1 MTDTTTTAD
10 TITRALL
17 AEAAAYGVTLTVAP
31 DDDTPADAPG
41 ILYAVDGPGPD
52 RRTVHRDDDSAAAD
66 LRARVGSL
74 QDAAEAAANRAARW
88 DTIKRTATDD
98 VAAWREL
105 AAEVDALLP
114 DGCVVPTP
122 NPYDPFGLSG
132 WPPMTACVAD
142 ALAAWTAQQRD
153 QAARDRLAAAVAA
166 EGAEV
171 RDAAD
176 QPQHRPDYW
185 QTVVEVW
192 QPLQA
197 VREPG
202 DRPEVRR
209 GRVLTD
215 QDTRRVVAW
224 RHYGVAVAAG
234 VDAVDAAAD
243 QLERARGVVADA
255 AQQHRDAADRLTGAL
270 HL

>member
-1 MTDTTTTAD
+1 MSTD

-17 AEAAAYGVTLTVAP
+17 AEAAAYGVTLAAAP
-31 DDDTPADAPG
+31 DADSPADAPRT
-41 ILYAVDGPGPD
+41 LYAVDGPGTGRRAVHPD
-52 RRTVHRDDDSAAAD
+52 ADQAAAD

-88 DTIKRTATDD
+88 DALRRTAADD
-98 VAAWREL
+98 VAAWRTL

-114 DGCVVPTP
+114 DGCTVPVPDTMDT
-122 NPYDPFGLSG
+122 YGLSG

-153 QAARDRLAAAVAA
+153 QAARNRLAAAVAA

-176 QPQHRPDYW
+176 QPRRHPDYW
-185 QTVVEVW
+185 DAVVEVW
-192 QPLQA
+192 QPLQI

-202 DRPEVRR
+202 DRPQVRQ

-215 QDTRRVVAW
+215 QGPRREVAW

-234 VDAVDAAAD
+234 TDAVDAAAD
-243 QLERARGVVADA
+243 QLERARGVVAEA
-255 AQQHRDAADRLTGAL
+255 AQQHRDAAKRLTAGMSL
-270 HL
+270 

>member
-114 DGCVVPTP
+114 DGCEIPEPAAGDT
-122 NPYDPFGLSG
+122 YGLSG

-215 QDTRRVVAW
+215 QGPRRVVAW
-224 RHYGVAVAAG
+224 RHYRVAVAAG
-234 VDAVDAAAD
+234 TDAVDAAAD
-243 QLERARGVVADA
+243 QLERARGVVAEA
-255 AQQHRDAADRLTGAL
+255 AQQHRDAADRLTGTL

>member
-1 MTDTTTTAD
+1 MSTDS
-10 TITRALL
+10 ITRELL

-31 DDDTPADAPG
+31 DDDSPADAPR

-52 RRTVHRDDDSAAAD
+52 RRAVHRDDDQAAAD

-88 DTIKRTATDD
+88 DTIKRTAADD

-105 AAEVDALLP
+105 AAEVDTLLP
-114 DGCVVPTP
+114 AGCAVPVPDQMDT
-122 NPYDPFGLSG
+122 YGLSG

-153 QAARDRLAAAVAA
+153 QAARARLAAAVAA

-176 QPQHRPDYW
+176 QPDRRADYW
-185 QTVVEVW
+185 STVVEVW

-215 QDTRRVVAW
+215 QDTRRAVAW

-243 QLERARGVVADA
+243 QLERAREVVADA
-255 AQQHRDAADRLTGAL
+255 AQRHRDAADRLTGAL